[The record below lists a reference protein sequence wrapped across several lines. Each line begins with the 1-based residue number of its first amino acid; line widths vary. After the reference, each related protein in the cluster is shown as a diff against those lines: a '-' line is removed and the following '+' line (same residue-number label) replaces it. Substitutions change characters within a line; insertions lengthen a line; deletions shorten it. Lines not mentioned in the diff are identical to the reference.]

1 MPQVKFVD
9 LGRQYELL
17 REEILEEVDKVC
29 RKGDYILGHSLKLF
43 ESAFAEFCG
52 VSYAVGV
59 GNGSDALYLS
69 LKVLGIG
76 PGDEVITAP
85 NSFIATAWVIAHTG
99 ASIRFADVGEDMNLD
114 PISVQNAITPKT
126 KALMPVH
133 LTGRIAKMDE
143 LQKIADENGLY
154 LVEDAAQAI
163 GATYNG
169 KRAGSFSNCA
179 GFSLH
184 PLKNLHAAGDGGII
198 TTDSSELYELLNK
211 YRNHGLKNR
220 DDCDFWGI
228 NSRLDTIQAA
238 IALIKLKHLEI
249 WNKRYQAI
257 AAKYSESLKGLVSVP
272 THANHES
279 PVYHRYMIRT
289 EKRDLLQSFLD
300 KKGIETK
307 VNYPVPLHLQPA
319 AANLGYRKGSFP
331 VAENLCKT
339 ILSLPAYPELH
350 DHEIDFVIETIFEFF
365 SVTS

>member
-1 MPQVKFVD
+1 MPRIRFVE
-9 LGRQYELL
+9 LGRQYEVL
-17 REEILEEVDKVC
+17 RKEILEAIDKVC
-29 RKGDYILGHSLKLF
+29 KEGDYVLGSSLKDF
-43 ESAFAEFCG
+43 ETAFAEFCG

-69 LKVLGIG
+69 LKALGIG

-99 ASIRFADVGEDMNLD
+99 ATIKFADVGEDMNLD

-133 LTGRIAKMDE
+133 LTGRIAKMNE
-143 LQKIADENGLY
+143 LQKIADENGLF
-154 LVEDAAQAI
+154 LVEDAAQAV

-184 PLKNLHAAGDGGII
+184 PLKNLHVAGDGGII
-198 TTDSSELYELLNK
+198 TTDSSEVFDWLIK

-220 DDCDFWGI
+220 DSCDFWGI
-228 NSRLDTIQAA
+228 NSRLDSIQAA
-238 IALIKLKHLEI
+238 IGSIKLKYLDS
-249 WNKRYQAI
+249 WNKRHQAI

-272 THANHES
+272 NHDNHES

-289 EKRDLLQSFLD
+289 EKRDILQSFLNE
-300 KKGIETK
+300 KGIETK
-307 VNYPVPLHLQPA
+307 INYPVPLHLQPA
-319 AANLGYRKGSFP
+319 AANLGYTQGSFP
-331 VAENLCKT
+331 VAEELCKS

-350 DHEIDFVIETIFEFF
+350 DYEIDFVIEAIIEFF
-365 SVTS
+365 STTS

>member
-29 RKGDYILGHSLKLF
+29 RKGDYILGHSLKQF

-69 LKVLGIG
+69 LKALGIG

-143 LQKIADENGLY
+143 LQKL
-154 LVEDAAQAI
+154 LM
-163 GATYNG
+163 
-169 KRAGSFSNCA
+169 K
-179 GFSLH
+179 
-184 PLKNLHAAGDGGII
+184 
-198 TTDSSELYELLNK
+198 TDY
-211 YRNHGLKNR
+211 
-220 DDCDFWGI
+220 I
-228 NSRLDTIQAA
+228 
-238 IALIKLKHLEI
+238 
-249 WNKRYQAI
+249 
-257 AAKYSESLKGLVSVP
+257 
-272 THANHES
+272 
-279 PVYHRYMIRT
+279 
-289 EKRDLLQSFLD
+289 
-300 KKGIETK
+300 
-307 VNYPVPLHLQPA
+307 
-319 AANLGYRKGSFP
+319 
-331 VAENLCKT
+331 
-339 ILSLPAYPELH
+339 
-350 DHEIDFVIETIFEFF
+350 
-365 SVTS
+365 